1 MSQPTVRLGLVGAG
15 VIGARHLGALDA
27 VEGVELVG
35 IADPMPA
42 TKQIADERGVPFFA
56 DTAALL
62 SEAKPDGVVICTP
75 TEHHLAPCLQAL
87 DAGVHVLV
95 EKPICAAV
103 DEAEQIVAKSKTVD
117 RHVLV
122 GHQRRYYPQ
131 VHKAREIIQGGGLGQ
146 LVAVSGQWTVR
157 KPADYYEPDW
167 RKRWQAGPIV
177 TNLIHDMDS
186 TRYICGEIESISG
199 ETSNSVLGY
208 EKEDAAAIIIRFENG
223 ALGSFI
229 LSDQT
234 TSPWSWEMAL
244 GENISIPPTGQNAM
258 RFMGR
263 DASLEFPNLVLW
275 KNENEPHDWTR
286 AVIREPLKLEAE
298 DPYIVQM
305 RHFGAVIRGEE
316 APRIDAADA
325 TRSLAATVA
334 VLDAARTGQR
344 VTLSAS

>member
-1 MSQPTVRLGLVGAG
+1 MVRLGLIGAG

-27 VEGVELVG
+27 IDGVELVG
-35 IADPMPA
+35 IADTLPT
-42 TKQIADERGVPFFA
+42 TKIIADEHSVPFFTEA
-56 DTAALL
+56 DTMLV
-62 SEAKPDGVVICTP
+62 EAKPDGVIVCTP
-75 TEHHLAPCLQAL
+75 TEHHLAPCLHAL
-87 DAGVHVLV
+87 DAGAHVLV
-95 EKPICAAV
+95 EKPICATVA
-103 DEAEQIVAKSKTVD
+103 EAEQIVARSKATK

-131 VHKAREIIQGGGLGQ
+131 VQKAREIIQGGKLGQ

-157 KPADYYEPDW
+157 KPDKYYEPDW

-186 TRYICGEIESISG
+186 TRYICGEIDSISG
-199 ETSNSVLGY
+199 ETANSVLGW
-208 EKEDAAAIIIRFENG
+208 EKEDCAAIIILFKNG

-244 GENISIPPTGQNAM
+244 GENISIPPTRQNAM

-275 KNENEPHDWTR
+275 NNENQPYDWSRPVVAT
-286 AVIREPLKLEAE
+286 PLPLETE
-298 DPYIVQM
+298 DAYTLQM
-305 RHFGAVIRGEE
+305 RHFAAVIRGEE
-316 APRIDAADA
+316 RPRIDAADA

-334 VLDAARTGQR
+334 VHEAAKTGQR
-344 VTLSAS
+344 VTLSA